1 MSCAKLETSLAR
13 SALSAPTPEDSGVSF
28 IEQSDTLRENLA
40 LVEPE
45 SSAQI
50 FPSGKSQLSS
60 SPLVQGAGGENFSMG
75 GTIARILSHGQVQSE
90 VLGR

>member
-50 FPSGKSQLSS
+50 FLSS
-60 SPLVQGAGGENFSMG
+60 CAGSWWGEFFNGRDYS
-75 GTIARILSHGQVQSE
+75 SDSE
-90 VLGR
+90 SGSGSE